1 MARIMRA
8 SDAAFLFFV
17 ALGLLLEPEQCSAQ
31 VSPTNSPMR
40 IFGAAITRLART
52 IQPATNDPPPTF
64 TVTLRLL
71 KTEGLPEAIIGQQLD
86 VAFQAPDRLRL
97 SANYEGQQ
105 FMVGRDG

>member
-8 SDAAFLFFV
+8 RDAAFLFV
-17 ALGLLLEPEQCSAQ
+17 ALGFLLEPGQGSAQ
-31 VSPTNSPMR
+31 VSPTNAPMR

-52 IQPATNDPPPTF
+52 IQPATNDPPRTF

-71 KTEGLPEAIIGQQLD
+71 KAEGLPETIIGQQLD

-97 SANYEGQQ
+97 SANYE
-105 FMVGRDG
+105 